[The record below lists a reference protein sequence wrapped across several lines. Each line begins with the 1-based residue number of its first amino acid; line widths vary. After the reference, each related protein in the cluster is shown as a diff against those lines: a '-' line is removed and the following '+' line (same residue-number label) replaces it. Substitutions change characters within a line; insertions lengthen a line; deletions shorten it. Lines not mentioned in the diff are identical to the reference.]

1 MPRVI
6 SFVEEHDGAIY
17 FEEEAVNICTRDDA
31 VTEVKTRS
39 GKTFTAKNYI
49 CNMDPQTAAG
59 LIGWEH
65 FSRRDR
71 RLIKYDYSDTG
82 VMVYLGLKPSY

>member
-1 MPRVI
+1 
-6 SFVEEHDGAIY
+6 
-17 FEEEAVNICTRDDA
+17 
-31 VTEVKTRS
+31 
-39 GKTFTAKNYI
+39 
-49 CNMDPQTAAG
+49 MDPQTAAG

-71 RLIKYDYSDTG
+71 RLIKYDYSDAG